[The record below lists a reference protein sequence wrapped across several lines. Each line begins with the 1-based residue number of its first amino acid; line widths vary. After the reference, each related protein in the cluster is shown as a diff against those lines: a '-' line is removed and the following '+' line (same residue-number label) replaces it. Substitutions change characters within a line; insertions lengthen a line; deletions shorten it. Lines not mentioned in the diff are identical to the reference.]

1 MKRKHAGTFTLGVR
15 THDVHGPTSITPSL
29 RAYAKN
35 VNDNHTQSD
44 QLELYRGRHYG
55 LALAI
60 GLMEHDHGDVEG
72 DRQKISEAFKKA
84 HD

>member
-1 MKRKHAGTFTLGVR
+1 MKLKHAGTFTLGVR

-35 VNDNHTQSD
+35 DYYNQTQSD

-55 LALAI
+55 LALAV
-60 GLMEHDHGDVEG
+60 GLTEHDHGDVEG
-72 DRQKISEAFKKA
+72 DRQKIREAFKKT